1 MQRTFTDPFIRNL
14 KPQEK
19 PYKRGEYAPR
29 GEGRLIIRVL
39 PSGVREF
46 FYRYR
51 TKGGDKTLALG
62 RCDFAGKNGKTLAE
76 IRKVLREKR
85 DIQESTGDIRGH
97 LRAIERKD
105 HIARRQGSVGQ
116 LMTAYVDALKAE
128 NKPSAAAVEGIF
140 KRHVRKP
147 FSSLVETKANEIEP
161 GHIQQILARMV
172 KSGITRQVNVAR
184 TYLRAAFEF
193 GAKADHDPRTVAR
206 DGVLFGQKYNPV
218 AVVPRIAEYERVGER
233 TLSEDELRDYWKALD
248 TLPLIQHATLRFNV
262 AMGCQRIAQLLRADW
277 SAVSFDDE
285 TLLLRDSK
293 GRGGSRDHLLPL
305 TAFALE
311 QFQPIRDANSAA
323 DMPFTTDGK
332 RAMVIETLSVCVR
345 NISASLSKEHE
356 YTPFQLRDLRRTCET
371 MLQKLGVDKEVRAH
385 VLSHGRS
392 RGVQG
397 KHYERYDFLAE
408 KRAALEKWADHLQR
422 IIDPKREAKVV
433 KLRQPVAR
441 ETRADYTL
449 TRRHA

>member
-62 RCDFAGKNGKTLAE
+62 RYDFAGKNGKTLAE

-85 DIQESTGDIRGH
+85 DIQESTGDIKGH

-105 HIARRQGSVGQ
+105 HIARRQGSFGQ
-116 LMTAYVDALKAE
+116 LMTAYVDALKAA

-206 DGVLFGQKYNPV
+206 DGVFFGLKYNPV

-248 TLPLIQHATLRFNV
+248 TLAVDTARDTPL
-262 AMGCQRIAQLLRADW
+262 QRGDGLPAHRAAPARRLVRSLLR
-277 SAVSFDDE
+277 
-285 TLLLRDSK
+285 R
-293 GRGGSRDHLLPL
+293 
-305 TAFALE
+305 
-311 QFQPIRDANSAA
+311 
-323 DMPFTTDGK
+323 
-332 RAMVIETLSVCVR
+332 
-345 NISASLSKEHE
+345 
-356 YTPFQLRDLRRTCET
+356 
-371 MLQKLGVDKEVRAH
+371 
-385 VLSHGRS
+385 
-392 RGVQG
+392 
-397 KHYERYDFLAE
+397 
-408 KRAALEKWADHLQR
+408 
-422 IIDPKREAKVV
+422 
-433 KLRQPVAR
+433 
-441 ETRADYTL
+441 
-449 TRRHA
+449 